1 MVIDVLSNEVYP
13 ARNGYCLHDNSMSR
27 RVMGPLKRTP
37 PVQPS
42 LRKSLPF
49 FALVCLV
56 SFSACGSKQ
65 PQNSMAAMMMAP
77 ASVRAVAVTQSDVP
91 LDLSAV
97 GNVESMA
104 MVDIKSRVAGQV
116 LRVDFQEGQSV
127 AQGQL
132 LFEIDPEPIRRQLAE
147 IQANLSRDLAL
158 EQQARANVSKDE
170 AQIKQTHAAAD
181 RGLELAKEGI
191 FSKEQTE
198 QVVATNETAQASLDA
213 DKAAIESASASIKA
227 DRARLSQTE
236 LQLTYTKITAPI
248 TGRAGVITVKA
259 GNLIKDNDAA
269 LVTLLQM
276 SPIYVSFSAPEQ
288 LLPEIRKHQAEQKLL
303 VVASSQG
310 QKPENGVLQF
320 IDNSVDIATGTIKLK
335 ARFDNAD
342 RALWPGEFV
351 NVQTRLNLERDRVVV
366 PSRVV
371 QTGPQGKYVWVLN
384 PADGTVNIRPVQ
396 VVRIYKGENLPEESV
411 IGSGLKPGEQ
421 VISEGQMRLMPGGKV
436 NVLKQEGQVG
446 EAGAAPNPS

>member
-1 MVIDVLSNEVYP
+1 
-13 ARNGYCLHDNSMSR
+13 
-27 RVMGPLKRTP
+27 
-37 PVQPS
+37 
-42 LRKSLPF
+42 
-49 FALVCLV
+49 
-56 SFSACGSKQ
+56 
-65 PQNSMAAMMMAP
+65 
-77 ASVRAVAVTQSDVP
+77 
-91 LDLSAV
+91 
-97 GNVESMA
+97 
-104 MVDIKSRVAGQV
+104 
-116 LRVDFQEGQSV
+116 
-127 AQGQL
+127 
-132 LFEIDPEPIRRQLAE
+132 
-147 IQANLSRDLAL
+147 
-158 EQQARANVSKDE
+158 
-170 AQIKQTHAAAD
+170 
-181 RGLELAKEGI
+181 
-191 FSKEQTE
+191 
-198 QVVATNETAQASLDA
+198 
-213 DKAAIESASASIKA
+213 
-227 DRARLSQTE
+227 
-236 LQLTYTKITAPI
+236 LQLSYTKITAPI
-248 TGRAGVITVKA
+248 TGRAGAINVKA
-259 GNLIKDNDAA
+259 GNLIKDNDAS

-396 VVRIYKGENLPEESV
+396 VVRIYKGESLPEESV